1 MSSPHTPHF
10 TALQDSDLLAQGT
23 LRDTVAA
30 LIDAHRRTNEHQP
43 TNFWLFDDTRGAA
56 LELDFR
62 GTPAEV
68 VARVATQLPA
78 VAAEAAA
85 PAARS
90 GPGRPRLG
98 VIAREVTLLPQ
109 HWEWLGQQPGG
120 ASVALRKLVHAASKA
135 NASQDRARAARDAA
149 HRVMLTLGGSLPG
162 FEEASRALF
171 KGDFAATRHGLQAWP
186 AGLQTYLGGL
196 LDRAEE
202 AAQAAETTV
211 EPGEAG

>member
-1 MSSPHTPHF
+1 M
-10 TALQDSDLLAQGT
+10 LAHGT
-23 LRDTVAA
+23 LDETLAA
-30 LIDAHRRTNEHQP
+30 LVEAHRHAEASRPET
-43 TNFWLFDDTRGAA
+43 FWLFDDARGAA

-62 GTPAEV
+62 GSLAEV
-68 VARVATQLPA
+68 AARVAAQLPVTA
-78 VAAEAAA
+78 TEAEA

-135 NASQDRARAARDAA
+135 SASQDQARAARDAA

-186 AGLQTYLGGL
+186 AGVQTYLGRL
-196 LDRAEE
+196 LDRAE
-202 AAQAAETTV
+202 AAAKAV
-211 EPGEAG
+211 NEPGEAG